1 RSASPSI
8 PRCVFFASSLRNKL
22 STSPCTVQMRLTVE
36 QKKTIRAHRNLLL
49 QKWAQQL
56 NESPTD
62 WPALFDIHW
71 SEERTSWQIG
81 FSSRVTP
88 YIYMVAGIRLI

>member
-1 RSASPSI
+1 MKKNQSANSSSP
-8 PRCVFFASSLRNKL
+8 R
-22 STSPCTVQMRLTVE
+22 TRLTVE

-71 SEERTSWQIG
+71 ELHPLEREHPW
-81 FSSRVTP
+81 VKKA
-88 YIYMVAGIRLI
+88 VA

>member
-1 RSASPSI
+1 LKKNKPASPS
-8 PRCVFFASSLRNKL
+8 LRG
-22 STSPCTVQMRLTVE
+22 TRLTVE
-36 QKKTIRAHRNLLL
+36 QKQTIRAHRNFLL

-71 SEERTSWQIG
+71 ELHLLERQHPWLKKA
-81 FSSRVTP
+81 
-88 YIYMVAGIRLI
+88 VA